1 MLHGRRSLSR
11 AVASPTVGPLLLR
24 GQGQP
29 QQSPQSFPVKQGCPP
44 LSLPT
49 DQGRDCSAPGAAGDP
64 ILDKDSQMLWRSKG
78 QRGIFRAVSAPAFS
92 VAPLFPESLPFHRCT
107 DTGAVSP
114 SHTGLLH
121 LCPRHSVPEVP
132 VWERAFPVPVPQLLH
147 ALLGSSTA
155 ALVCCVGQGVLQKPQ
170 HSWGG
175 GLVAKMQQTGHGWGQ
190 TSLTHLLLSP
200 LFLHLS
206 DGQE

>member
-24 GQGQP
+24 DQGQP

-107 DTGAVSP
+107 DTEAVSP
-114 SHTGLLH
+114 TGLLH
-121 LCPRHSVPEVP
+121 LCPRHGLPEVP
-132 VWERAFPVPVPQLLH
+132 VWERAFPVPCHSSSMPCWDPAQLPSCAVWVRVSCRNH
-147 ALLGSSTA
+147 ST
-155 ALVCCVGQGVLQKPQ
+155 
-170 HSWGG
+170 
-175 GLVAKMQQTGHGWGQ
+175 HGEGDWWLKCNKQDMDGDKH
-190 TSLTHLLLSP
+190 HLPTFSFPPLSP
-200 LFLHLS
+200 LV
-206 DGQE
+206 